1 MNVLLVRNPS
11 EDGPDRYQQ
20 HLGSI
25 GLRPHSVPV
34 LETVHTNLGD
44 LHDIVERKSS
54 SYAGVIMTSSR
65 SAECWDFVRE
75 KISSPERGGLA
86 VSGEQLHVIVCMRND
101 PLN

>member
-1 MNVLLVRNPS
+1 MNVLLVRNPL
-11 EDGPDRYQQ
+11 EDAPDRYHQ
-20 HLGSI
+20 HLVFV

-65 SAECWDFVRE
+65 SAECWDLIRE
-75 KISSPERGGLA
+75 KFSSPERGGLA
-86 VSGEQLHVIVCMRND
+86 MSGE
-101 PLN
+101 